1 MIQHTQTKVNYK
13 SKKKITLD
21 KSLWMVVENTHE
33 PLVSKDTFEYISKL
47 IKQNTK
53 DVQPKTEERKG
64 YWKVSYFAKNV
75 AIDLVFY
82 IEKS

>member
-21 KSLWMVVENTHE
+21 KSFWMVVESTHE

-53 DVQPKTEERKG
+53 DVQPKNRRERRLLEG
-64 YWKVSYFAKNV
+64 QVTLQRMWQ
-75 AIDLVFY
+75 
-82 IEKS
+82 